1 MLSLDRKKER
11 ERVRTRDESS
21 LNHLYLSTIIWS
33 GDETCLIVSTDIPA
47 SCFDIMFRCLVSVL
61 FLQNRAQSHAR
72 QMTMF
77 FHDPV
82 PEMESVMLINYA
94 LQFEATNNY
103 LYPKKCLMQEGEK
116 LPLKARLLRQ
126 VKGLV
131 AIALFLNSWL
141 CALRSVSSN
150 DFVRS
155 IAYKLQSACF
165 DDLGCAYGHDASL
178 QYLERLPQLQ

>member
-47 SCFDIMFRCLVSVL
+47 CFVVL

-116 LPLKARLLRQ
+116 PRRVPRLLRQ

-131 AIALFLNSWL
+131 TMALFLNSWL

>member
-1 MLSLDRKKER
+1 MFW
-11 ERVRTRDESS
+11 
-21 LNHLYLSTIIWS
+21 HH
-33 GDETCLIVSTDIPA
+33 VS
-47 SCFDIMFRCLVSVL
+47 VSVL

-82 PEMESVMLINYA
+82 PELESMMLINYA

-116 LPLKARLLRQ
+116 PRRVPRLLRQ

-131 AIALFLNSWL
+131 TMALFLNSWL

-165 DDLGCAYGHDASL
+165 DDLGCAYGHNASL
-178 QYLERLPQLQ
+178 QYLERLPQLQWHSSARFIDTWGPYATFPCSRRIRQRKELASLTRYLCMACRC